1 MQGPIILWKDQT
13 SYFMKIISALW
24 RFYLLGL
31 NSRVKKGTPKYL
43 LADVEQW
50 LSLAQGLVRD

>member
-1 MQGPIILWKDQT
+1 MQSP
-13 SYFMKIISALW
+13 MKIISALC

-31 NSRVKKGTPKYL
+31 NSRVKKGRLKYL